1 MPILYSDNKLFAV
14 NTKTQS
20 ILYSKN
26 AKHGLPLRL
35 VGPPQDGYYPYT
47 YAYEFG
53 NDCLQFA
60 ESLVTRIPTYSGRAC
75 QLKDKK
81 TNVLFGV
88 SDAQN
93 ERIARTSAVN
103 EFANPNV
110 GEAYAMVNSD
120 FTASAS
126 DKALVPYHIAYV
138 MFKDG
143 NSDITLEADAGR
155 KKRQAPIFDIY
166 KRPARTFHRQ
176 TTSVENPAT
185 VVLTPRG

>member
-60 ESLVTRIPTYSGRAC
+60 ESLVTRVSSKTKRQMFFSVYRM
-75 QLKDKK
+75 LK
-81 TNVLFGV
+81 TNE
-88 SDAQN
+88 SH
-93 ERIARTSAVN
+93 ER
-103 EFANPNV
+103 P
-110 GEAYAMVNSD
+110 
-120 FTASAS
+120 
-126 DKALVPYHIAYV
+126 P
-138 MFKDG
+138 
-143 NSDITLEADAGR
+143 
-155 KKRQAPIFDIY
+155 
-166 KRPARTFHRQ
+166 
-176 TTSVENPAT
+176 
-185 VVLTPRG
+185 